1 MIKHKENLTAAE
13 RQEIIDFCTL
23 SCIGVKAITPLIAY
37 GTEYDF
43 AESWVQRENDAGD
56 ATVTAFI
63 SRFYGD
69 VTVCATPT
77 ADRAELEMFLQTI
90 GYSGLVSNIPFFDI
104 SVDGHIMCL
113 EQGNACTAA
122 VSNDKTQIT
131 ENGSLKEFYE
141 LLSKNYPDNVFS
153 RYEDWLVDLS
163 HRVRH
168 GVSETAVLRCDG
180 ENVATAAALSITD
193 RAVLLGAISVNPNQR
208 GRHFAH
214 TLVKHFADK
223 FRDRTVY
230 IMCKPDKIGLYE
242 KAGFKNIDE
251 FYRK

>member
-90 GYSGLVSNIPFFDI
+90 GYSGLVSNIPLFDI
-104 SVDGHIMCL
+104 AVDGHIMCL
-113 EQGNACTAA
+113 PQGDACTAT
-122 VSNDKTQIT
+122 VHNDKTQIT

>member
-1 MIKHKENLTAAE
+1 MIKHIEKLTAAE
-13 RQEIIDFCTL
+13 RREIVDFCMT

-43 AESWVQRENDAGD
+43 AESWVQRENDTED
-56 ATVTAFI
+56 ATVAAFI

-69 VTVCATPT
+69 VAVCATK
-77 ADRAELEMFLQTI
+77 AANRAELEMFLSTI
-90 GYSGLVSNIPFFDI
+90 GYAGLVSNIPLFDMP
-104 SVDGHIMCL
+104 VDGHVMCL
-113 EQGNACTAA
+113 ERGNTCSVR
-122 VSNDKTQIT
+122 VSDEETHIV

-168 GVSETAVLRCDG
+168 GVTETAVLESDG
-180 ENVATAAALSITD
+180 EKVATASALSITD
-193 RAVLLGAISVNPNQR
+193 RAVLLGAISVNPDKR
-208 GRHFAH
+208 GKHFAH
-214 TLVKHFADK
+214 TLVKYFADK
-223 FRDRTVY
+223 FKGRTVY

-242 KAGFKNIDE
+242 KAGFTNTDV
-251 FYRK
+251 FYRL

>member
-1 MIKHKENLTAAE
+1 MIKHKERLTAAE
-13 RQEIIDFCTL
+13 RQEIIDFCTS

-43 AESWVQRENDAGD
+43 AESWVQRESDAGE
-56 ATVTAFI
+56 AAVTAFI

-69 VTVCATPT
+69 VTVCAIPT
-77 ADRAELEMFLQTI
+77 ADRAELEMFLRTI
-90 GYSGLVSNIPFFDI
+90 GYSGLVSNIPLFDI
-104 SVDGHIMCL
+104 PVDGHVMCL
-113 EQGNACTAA
+113 EQGNACTAS

-131 ENGSLKEFYE
+131 DNGSLKEFYE

-168 GVSETAVLRCDG
+168 GVTETAVLSCDG
-180 ENVATAAALSITD
+180 ENVATASALSITD
-193 RAVLLGAISVNPNQR
+193 RAVLLGALSVNPNQR

-242 KAGFKNIDE
+242 KAGFENIDK